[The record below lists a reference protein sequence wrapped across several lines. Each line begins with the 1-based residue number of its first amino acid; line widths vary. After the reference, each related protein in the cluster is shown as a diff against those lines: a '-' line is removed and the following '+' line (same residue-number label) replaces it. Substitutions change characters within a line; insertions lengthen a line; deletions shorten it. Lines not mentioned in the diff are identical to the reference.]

1 MKKTLLLSLSAI
13 LTIFALA
20 SCGGGGGGGSS
31 TSSTTTTTA
40 PASST
45 TTTYT
50 AVAQVGEVVSISITK
65 DANGL
70 PTAYSYQITK
80 SAFGCEVSTASCHT
94 GSGTLSKNADG
105 TFSMSQFP
113 NSSLRILTNGLIFGS
128 IQVPIGGVNTVVP
141 IAGMQQPATTSS
153 DFADAGG
160 SIYNWV
166 QLTCNTPGGANGG
179 TCRTYIGSVKL
190 QQDATWFS
198 CEGYNLADLSGG
210 VNSGNTANCASTAS
224 NVKTGKFISNNDGT
238 WTLQASNG
246 SGSYYNI
253 GTFIAFRDP
262 STGQRVAIFDIN
274 DSAHGWGYGQIVAA
288 SQVSISSVNQSLGT
302 WVANEYWPTQT
313 SKRLL
318 VKSILTKNASNPTTV
333 ADMAVTVTNPT
344 SSQSVNVN
352 GTLAL
357 NSVNLGGRGA
367 GSWPGFASPSTDT
380 SEVDLLAGTGFFAGV
395 AGLAGHSAVMIET
408 GFLNE

>member
-1 MKKTLLLSLSAI
+1 MKKTFLLSLF
-13 LTIFALA
+13 TITAAFALM
-20 SCGGGGGGGSS
+20 SCGGGGGGSS

-40 PASST
+40 PATST

-50 AVAQVGEVVSISITK
+50 AGAQVGEVVSISITK

-80 SAFGCEVSTASCHT
+80 SAFGCDVATASCHT
-94 GSGTLSKNADG
+94 GLGTLSKNADG
-105 TFSMSQFP
+105 TFAMSQFP
-113 NSSLRILTNGLIFGS
+113 NSSMRILANGLIFGS

-141 IAGMQQPATTSS
+141 IAGMQQPATVAS

-166 QLTCNTPGGANGG
+166 QFSCSTPGGANGG
-179 TCRTYIGSVKL
+179 TCVTYIGSVKL

-210 VNSGNTANCASTAS
+210 VNSGNSTNCSASGS
-224 NVKTGKFISNNDGT
+224 NVKTGKFISNSDGT

-246 SGSYYNI
+246 SGSFYSI
-253 GTFIAFRDP
+253 GTFIAFKDP

-274 DSAHGWGYGQIVAA
+274 DAVHGWGYGQIVAA
-288 SQVSISSVNQSLGT
+288 SQAAISATNQSLGT
-302 WVANEYWPTQT
+302 WVANQYWPTQT

-318 VKSILTKNASNPTTV
+318 VKSVLTPNATNPTTV
-333 ADMAVTVTNPT
+333 ADMVVTVTNPT
-344 SSQSVNVN
+344 YGQSTTVN
-352 GTLAL
+352 GTLGL
-357 NSVNLGGRGA
+357 NTVNLNGRGA
-367 GSWPGFASPSTDT
+367 GAWPGFASPSTDT
-380 SEVDLLAGTGFFAGV
+380 SEVDLLAGTGFFTGI
-395 AGLAGHSAVMIET
+395 AGLRGRNSVMIET
-408 GFLNE
+408 GFLNQ